1 MHMSSATT
9 LKWTSFLPRQLQKFA
24 APLCTLAL
32 LVFCLISNFGPADSF
47 EHLEKRSDES
57 FHWEAHESE
66 KFPRRIWQTWKVN
79 PLFFEQRDHVVAQTW
94 SQMNPSY
101 RYEVLTD
108 QNDFYYVESHFG
120 PSGLNRPD
128 IVETYQALTA
138 KIIKADLLRYLIMY
152 VEGGVYADIDV
163 EALRPIER
171 FIPSRFDERDVD
183 MVIGI
188 EIDQPNFKDHPILGP
203 KSMSFCQ
210 WTFMCKPKQPV
221 MLQLVDNI
229 IKWIHEVAEQQQK
242 PVSEVE
248 LDFDAVLTGTGPSA
262 FTGAI
267 LRYMSEKQGYEVQ
280 WNTFHSMDESKIV
293 GGVLVL
299 TVEAF
304 AAGQGHSDSG
314 NHNAK
319 QALVKHHYHA
329 SGWPTSHPRYK
340 HPILGEVERCNWV
353 EDCVKAWDEN
363 KAAFDLLSPE
373 EQEKQIA
380 AYEAEEAEQ
389 ARRALWLQNGGDN
402 QIVPLSQE
410 TFDRAPDIVPQ
421 PIQAL

>member
-1 MHMSSATT
+1 MHASSLTNA
-9 LKWTSFLPRQLQKFA
+9 KWTTFLPRQTQRIA
-24 APLCTLAL
+24 GPLCAL
-32 LVFCLISNFGPADSF
+32 ILLTFCLLSNFGPAAGLPR
-47 EHLEKRSDES
+47 LETPSEEP
-57 FHWEAHESE
+57 FHWESHESTN
-66 KFPRRIWQTWKVN
+66 FPRRIWQTWKVN
-79 PLFFEQRDHVVAQTW
+79 PFNFDERDHTVAKTW
-94 SQMNPSY
+94 SQINPGH

-120 PSGLNRPD
+120 PSGLDRPD
-128 IVETYQALTA
+128 IVQTYQALSA
-138 KIIKADLLRYLIMY
+138 KIIKADLLRYLVMY
-152 VEGGVYADIDV
+152 IEGGVYADIDV

-171 FIPSRFDERDVD
+171 FVPSRFEEKDVD

-203 KSMSFCQ
+203 KSMSFVQ

-229 IKWIHEVAEQQQK
+229 LAWIHGVAEQQQV
-242 PVSEVE
+242 PLSEVE

-262 FTGAI
+262 FTNAI
-267 LRYMSEKQGYEVQ
+267 LRYMSERVGYEVQ
-280 WNTFHSMDESKIV
+280 WNTFHAMDESKIV

-340 HPILGEVERCNWV
+340 HPVYGEVEQCNWV
-353 EDCVKAWDEN
+353 EECVKMWDEN
-363 KAAFDLLSPE
+363 KAAFDLLSQE
-373 EQEKQIA
+373 EQLKQIA
-380 AYEAEEAEQ
+380 AHEAAES
-389 ARRALWLQNGGDN
+389 ARNLWLQNGGMN
-402 QIVPLSQE
+402 PIVPMGLDGFNNNPDTPSQ
-410 TFDRAPDIVPQ
+410 PL
-421 PIQAL
+421 QAL